1 MEYIFLADRNCYA
14 GNITEAQCFNPDD
27 EEHPVLLWNY
37 DMYHLVGTTY
47 VCFEPERQIIRLS
60 TDFLADYK
68 VYYNVQ

>member
-37 DMYHLVGTTY
+37 DMYNLVGTTY
-47 VCFEPERQIIRLS
+47 VCFEP
-60 TDFLADYK
+60 
-68 VYYNVQ
+68 